1 MVLAIGILIA
11 LDVVVKNVAAGVD
24 AQVLHRQRREQARPA
39 TAGAHLIHLRELAA
53 GKQAGKPPRRGP
65 GRPPG
70 RKNNKTLERESRE
83 LASGNL
89 PAQKRK
95 RGRPAGSRD
104 SIPRRRRTKAEMEQ
118 LRRGQN

>member
-1 MVLAIGILIA
+1 MTASHSRRSRPPGR
-11 LDVVVKNVAAGVD
+11 KNNKTLQSEAA
-24 AQVLHRQRREQARPA
+24 
-39 TAGAHLIHLRELAA
+39 ELAV
-53 GKQAGKPPRRGP
+53 GKQAGQPPRRGP

-70 RKNNKTLERESRE
+70 RKNNKTLEREARE
-83 LASGNL
+83 LTSGNL

-104 SIPRRRRTKAEMEQ
+104 SIPRRRRTKAEIEQ